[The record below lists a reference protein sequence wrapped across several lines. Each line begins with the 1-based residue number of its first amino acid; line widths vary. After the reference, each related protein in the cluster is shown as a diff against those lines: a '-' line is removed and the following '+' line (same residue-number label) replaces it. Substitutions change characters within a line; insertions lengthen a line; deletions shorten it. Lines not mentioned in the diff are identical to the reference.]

1 LTYNEILDLAK
12 GHVQQIKRCLLA
24 CTMEQIQKF
33 FTSFIGQM
41 VWQVRRGHGS
51 FLTMEFGAP
60 HLSVREPIVP
70 NPDTCGSVRRNLQR
84 RHVDITGDWH
94 FWVQY
99 GEWRLPTDDGA
110 LTSDDSPGT
119 PFDECLRD
127 LEGQRLVAVEPG
139 TRERSCAFSFDL
151 GGSLEIWPSIEIP
164 DDQWSLYSV
173 GGDIVTCD
181 NNGLWFLRRLTWSN
195 QFISLST

>member
-1 LTYNEILDLAK
+1 
-12 GHVQQIKRCLLA
+12 
-24 CTMEQIQKF
+24 MEQIKKF
-33 FTSFIGQM
+33 FASFIGQM

-70 NPDTCGSVRRNLQR
+70 NPDTCGRVRRNLQR

-99 GEWRLPTDDGA
+99 GEWRLSTDDGA

-173 GGDIVTCD
+173 DGDIVTCD
-181 NNGLWFLRRLTWSN
+181 DNGALVFEKADLEQRIYKPLDVTWPRGAA
-195 QFISLST
+195 